1 MNPYKK
7 GCDGMMKVRS
17 PICRVENKGRVGV
30 VSIDG
35 INIVQDFEE
44 KKFRK
49 TEKNWWSSGMINTM
63 EKLVT
68 IRKEYKFKDGL
79 GEWN

>member
-1 MNPYKK
+1 MWESGCEISYGISRMNPYKK

-49 TEKNWWSSGMINTM
+49 TEKN
-63 EKLVT
+63 
-68 IRKEYKFKDGL
+68 
-79 GEWN
+79 

>member
-17 PICRVENKGRVGV
+17 PIFRVENKGRVGV

-49 TEKNWWSSGMINTM
+49 TEKN
-63 EKLVT
+63 
-68 IRKEYKFKDGL
+68 
-79 GEWN
+79 